1 MSLNSRFAARRVVP
15 VVHGGASDP
24 RDRAR
29 AERQTPNALTAKDAK
44 GRNGTE
50 GFTTEGAE
58 NAG

>member
-1 MSLNSRFAARRVVP
+1 MAEPVIAR
-15 VVHGGASDP
+15 DP